1 MPPQEGCGGK
11 AAARMLSASLPGGS
25 RREFPRQ
32 ARSAPSA
39 GARAGG
45 VALVAWLFGACAP
58 APPPP
63 PAPAPSPVASEPS
76 VFVLLPNPAGSPGG
90 LVVTTPAGTQEVRQP
105 GAAVAVPGP
114 GQAPSA
120 PFVMSDSEV
129 QQRFGDTLAAL
140 PAPPAHFVIL
150 FGLGSSDLIGAAVSD
165 TVEAIVRAI
174 RERQAVAV
182 AIVGHTDTV
191 GDRQGNYRLGLARA
205 TRVAAMLTARG
216 VNPQLL
222 DVRSHGEDDLKV
234 PTADNVPEPGNRRVE
249 VTVR

>member
-1 MPPQEGCGGK
+1 
-11 AAARMLSASLPGGS
+11 
-25 RREFPRQ
+25 
-32 ARSAPSA
+32 
-39 GARAGG
+39 
-45 VALVAWLFGACAP
+45 VAWLLAACAT

-63 PAPAPSPVASEPS
+63 PAPAAPPAASEPS
-76 VFVLLPNPAGSPGG
+76 VFVLLPNPSGSPGG
-90 LVVTTPAGTQEVRQP
+90 LVVTTSAGTQELRQP
-105 GAAVAVPGP
+105 GSAVAVPGP

-120 PFVMSDSEV
+120 PFVMSDTEV
-129 QQRFGDTLAAL
+129 QQRFGDTMAAL

-150 FGLGSSDLIGAAVSD
+150 FGLGSSELIGGVSV
-165 TVEAIVRAI
+165 TVEAIVRTI

-205 TRVAAMLTARG
+205 NRVKAMLTARG
-216 VNPQLL
+216 VDPRLL